1 MPGSHLP
8 PDPNNVNTAVILSQ
22 MMLREIVTKSAKE
35 SSVKV
40 SLIHM
45 ALRHSSLLK
54 SSLSTS
60 KCEKVE
66 MPSGFWNALPEIKT
80 RNAMGYRFSLNG
92 RLTGSCI

>member
-1 MPGSHLP
+1 
-8 PDPNNVNTAVILSQ
+8 
-22 MMLREIVTKSAKE
+22 
-35 SSVKV
+35 
-40 SLIHM
+40 M

-80 RNAMGYRFSLNG
+80 RNAMDTDFPLMVV
-92 RLTGSCI
+92 